1 MFCPNCGSPQ
11 LRLEPNGEM
20 QGIAGSSDHTAEA
33 MQRKGTSWKHAISAA
48 ALVGL
53 PMGLLS
59 SSALHLEIGSFVWL
73 VGGAMAAVAL
83 YQRRSRH
90 SFLNLRTGLRIG
102 IIAGMVAA
110 VFATACN
117 AAILLFQRYAL
128 HMSKTIDDAMDG
140 SIKAMVEQMSGR
152 AAQAPPEA
160 QAQLRAYFH
169 FLLSPDGKAFL
180 SLTGSATAAIAM
192 VLFAALGGALGARF
206 FAVKSRP
213 LSNS

>member
-1 MFCPNCGSPQ
+1 
-11 LRLEPNGEM
+11 M
-20 QGIAGSSDHTAEA
+20 QGIASSSDYASEA

-48 ALVGL
+48 AMVGL

-59 SSALHLEIGSFVWL
+59 SSALHLEVGSFVWL
-73 VGGAMAAVAL
+73 VGGAMAAVGL

-102 IIAGMVAA
+102 ILAGVVAA

-128 HMSKTIDDAMDG
+128 HMSKTIDDAMD
-140 SIKAMVEQMSGR
+140 SNIKAMVEQMSGR
-152 AAQAPPEA
+152 VAQATPEA
-160 QAQLRAYFH
+160 QAQIRAYFH

-180 SLTGSATAAIAM
+180 SLTGSATAALGM
-192 VLFAALGGALGARF
+192 VLFAALGGALGARL
-206 FAVKSRP
+206 FATKSRS